1 MDLTITQLHTIAAGK
16 CCTVD
21 GNPRVCHSK
30 KRMPKLNT
38 SREKLN
44 RGDLRKRKA
53 KGDVQTGVQRI
64 LSPNSAQALARRY
77 QVFALRKDGYTIREI
92 AETLN
97 LSEESVHRDLKTV
110 MSRLATELAENVEEN
125 RTLQIARL
133 DALLKKY
140 QGLAEAGNL
149 SAASM
154 VLAIET
160 RRSKLLALD
169 VPEQKKLEVTGIRE
183 YVGIDLNEV

>member
-1 MDLTITQLHTIAAGK
+1 
-16 CCTVD
+16 
-21 GNPRVCHSK
+21 
-30 KRMPKLNT
+30 MPKLNT

-140 QGLAEAGNL
+140 QGLAEGGNL
-149 SAASM
+149 SSASM

>member
-1 MDLTITQLHTIAAGK
+1 
-16 CCTVD
+16 
-21 GNPRVCHSK
+21 
-30 KRMPKLNT
+30 MPKLNT

>member
-1 MDLTITQLHTIAAGK
+1 
-16 CCTVD
+16 
-21 GNPRVCHSK
+21 
-30 KRMPKLNT
+30 
-38 SREKLN
+38 
-44 RGDLRKRKA
+44 
-53 KGDVQTGVQRI
+53 VQTGVQRI

>member
-1 MDLTITQLHTIAAGK
+1 
-16 CCTVD
+16 
-21 GNPRVCHSK
+21 
-30 KRMPKLNT
+30 MPKLNT

-140 QGLAEAGNL
+140 QGLAEGGNL